1 MAAFAITE
9 AASTEIRSRLESSEC
24 DGPTAALLDSS
35 QSFSAS
41 SEILDAI
48 SREAGDSEMLG
59 IAMKEYR
66 ERETTLDFR
75 LSVGVYE
82 ANKCRPEDLVTID
95 GLRFAMPKEL
105 REYFTD
111 YILDYVDGDFLL
123 RNGHHIDLRLMDLGK
138 GKASA
143 V

>member
-9 AASTEIRSRLESSEC
+9 AASIEIRSRLESSEC
-24 DGPTAALLDSS
+24 DRPIASLMDSS

-41 SEILDAI
+41 SEIVDAI
-48 SREAGDSEMLG
+48 SRKAGDSDMLA

-75 LSVGVYE
+75 LGVGIYE
-82 ANKCRPEDLVTID
+82 ADDCRPEDLVKIE
-95 GLRFAMPKEL
+95 GLQFALPKEM
-105 REYFTD
+105 REYLTD
-111 YILDYVDGDFLL
+111 HVLDYVDSAFLM
-123 RNGHHIDLRLMDLGK
+123 RNGHRVYLRLMDVGK
-138 GKASA
+138 GEASA